1 MRNLDSFI
9 AAAVLISFTGVA
21 QAATVSV
28 VLTGAQEVP
37 PVATQASGNGTFT
50 LNANNTISFNISF
63 SNLTPQPGTG
73 LGLRIAH
80 IHGSTNLGTGV
91 PGVNAPVLVD
101 IVGGVPPA
109 GIVAPAAGV
118 LSGVMTGTD
127 VLVSNTFLQALAL
140 GQTYFNIHSQV
151 FPAGELRGQIGA
163 LSNATVIP
171 LPGAALLWLGG
182 LAMMAAVARR
192 RRV

>member
-1 MRNLDSFI
+1 MRNVKSLI
-9 AAAVLISFTGVA
+9 AAAVLISFAGLA
-21 QAATVSV
+21 QAATVNV
-28 VLTGAQEVP
+28 VLTGAQEIP
-37 PVATQASGNGTFT
+37 PVATQGSGIGTFS
-50 LNANNTISFNISF
+50 LNANNTISFNITF
-63 SNLTPQPGTG
+63 SNLTAQPGTG
-73 LGLRIAH
+73 LGLRVAH
-80 IHGSTNLGTGV
+80 IHGSTILGTGL
-91 PGVNAPVLVD
+91 PGSNAPVLVD

-109 GIVAPAAGV
+109 GIVAPLAGV

-127 VLVSNTFLQALAL
+127 VVVSNTFLQALAL
-140 GQTYFNIHSQV
+140 GQTYFNIHSEV